1 MKVWKQ
7 LVLGVCVLVGS
18 AAGAA
23 RFLPGADQALIG
35 LGLPQ
40 SVVSAFTPSVEGN
53 AMAATAPQGGAN
65 MAGQGHSG
73 GQGQGGARR
82 GAMPVLVT
90 VAPVGIGIV
99 NDRLEAIGDG
109 QAIKS
114 VTVMPAVA
122 GTLASVVIESGAKV
136 DAGAIV
142 ARLDDASE
150 KIAVNSAKLALSGA
164 EEKVARYKGLQSS
177 VTRVERDDAQRAL
190 DEAKLALETAEL
202 NLQRRVITA
211 PISGIAGIVAV
222 NPGDNVTTQTQ
233 IVALDDRS
241 EILVDFWVPERFAN
255 SISVGAPVGASAIA
269 RPGKPYTGMVAA
281 IDNRIDSASRTI
293 RVRARIPNADDELR
307 AGMSF
312 TVSMKFSGETYP
324 AVDPLSVQW
333 DSKGSYVWRLL
344 KDKAER
350 VPVRIVQR
358 NPENVL
364 VEGALKEGDPVISEG
379 MQRVRPGIQLTV
391 AGAKPEGQS

>member
-7 LVLGVCVLVGS
+7 LVLAIAVLAGG
-18 AAGAA
+18 AAAAA
-23 RFLPGADQALIG
+23 RFVPGADQVLVNAGMPKG
-35 LGLPQ
+35 L
-40 SVVSAFTPSVEGN
+40 VSAVAPKVDGQKRPG
-53 AMAATAPQGGAN
+53 TAPQGG
-65 MAGQGHSG
+65 
-73 GQGQGGARR
+73 QGQQQQGQAAPGQAQGGNRRGGGA
-82 GAMPVLVT
+82 VLVT
-90 VAPVGIGIV
+90 VAPAASGIV

-122 GTLASVVIESGAKV
+122 GTLASVDIQSGAKV
-136 DAGAIV
+136 EAGTIV
-142 ARLDDASE
+142 ARLDNSSE
-150 KIAVNSAKLALSGA
+150 TIAVNSAKLALSSA
-164 EEKVARYKGLQSS
+164 EEKVARYKGLQS
-177 VTRVERDDAQRAL
+177 VTRVERDEAQRTVE
-190 DEAKLALETAEL
+190 EAKLALETAEL
-202 NLQRRVITA
+202 NLQRRIITA
-211 PISGIAGIVAV
+211 PIGGIAGIVAV

-255 SISVGAPVGASAIA
+255 AIAVGAPVEASAISQ
-269 RPGKPYTGMVAA
+269 PGKLFKGSVAA
-281 IDNRIDSASRTI
+281 IDNRIDPASRTI
-293 RVRARIPNADDELR
+293 RVRAQIPNADDELR

-312 TVSMKFSGETYP
+312 AVSMKFAGQTYP

-333 DSKGSYVWRLL
+333 DSKGSYVWRLN

-350 VPVRIVQR
+350 VPVRIIQR

-364 VEGALKEGDPVISEG
+364 VEGDIKEGDLIVSEG
-379 MQRVRPGIQLTV
+379 MQRVRPGSQLTV